1 MVRSVPRR
9 LCVIGVA
16 LALVFPLAPE
26 AVASDQPGQAFKRI
40 RIGDPDGFGFASTK
54 GLLRPL
60 RGLGPGPADT
70 DGDGVLERN
79 EFLPDLDGDG
89 GVWWR
94 SDDNFDNRSDRE
106 IADKGHRC
114 VGCSAVGAKTRGS
127 NWTDLALSRSS
138 LAKHWPDADGPETP
152 NNATFVFDFT
162 IARGRIAPGAQIF
175 FNMVFADYDVDPAL
189 ISVRFAKAPP
199 RVLSVAHQG
208 DLDGL
213 IQARSA
219 ILRFGEV
226 FTRGPNGDWHGYVVV
241 VFDAP
246 YEPYTAFDYVELSL
260 FDVVVSAPEHGLY
273 ADVRST
279 GR

>member
-1 MVRSVPRR
+1 MTAPLMRR
-9 LCVIGVA
+9 VARIA
-16 LALVFPLAPE
+16 LALVLLSGISAAAE
-26 AVASDQPGQAFKRI
+26 ADNSPGQAFKRI
-40 RIGDPDGFGFASTK
+40 RIGDPDGFGFTSTK
-54 GLLRPL
+54 GLMRPL
-60 RGLGPGPADT
+60 RGLEPGPADT
-70 DGDGVLERN
+70 DGDGMLERN

-94 SDDNFDNRSDRE
+94 SDDNFDHRSEDE

-114 VGCSAVGAKTRGS
+114 VGCSAIGAKTRGS
-127 NWTDLALSRSS
+127 IWTDLALSRSS
-138 LAKHWPDADGPETP
+138 IAKHWPDADGPETP

-162 IARGRIAPGAQIF
+162 VASGRIASGAQIF

-189 ISVRFAKAPP
+189 ISVKFAKAPP
-199 RVLSVAHQG
+199 RVLSVSHQG

-226 FTRGPNGDWHGYVVV
+226 FTRGPDGDWRGFVEV

-260 FDVVVSAPEHGLY
+260 FDVVVSAP
-273 ADVRST
+273 
-279 GR
+279 GRGVDPG

>member
-1 MVRSVPRR
+1 MPWLRKTG
-9 LCVIGVA
+9 LCGVG
-16 LALVFPLAPE
+16 LALIVVLFGATVS
-26 AVASDQPGQAFKRI
+26 VAADKPGQAFKRI
-40 RIGDPDGFGFASTK
+40 RIGDPDGFGFRSTR
-54 GLLRPL
+54 GLVRPL
-60 RGLGPGPADT
+60 RGVGAGPADT

-94 SDDNFDNRSDRE
+94 SDDNFDHRSEKE
-106 IADKGHRC
+106 IGDTGHRC
-114 VGCSAVGAKTRGS
+114 VGCSAIGRATRGS

-138 LAKHWPDADGPETP
+138 LAKHWPDANGPETP

-162 IARGRIAPGAQIF
+162 VSRDRIAQGAQIF

-189 ISVRFAKAPP
+189 ISVKFAKAPP
-199 RVLSVAHQG
+199 RVLRVAHQG

-219 ILRFGEV
+219 ILRFDEV
-226 FTRGPNGDWHGYVVV
+226 FSAGPGGDWRGYVEV

-260 FDVVVSAPEHGLY
+260 FDVVVAVPGNG
-273 ADVRST
+273 ADPS
-279 GR
+279 